1 MRKRVNISLD
11 TETIKKLK
19 ELAKNSHKTASQWIA
34 DKIWEESRAMPE
46 SPVND
51 K

>member
-11 TETIKKLK
+11 TETIEKLK
-19 ELAKNSHKTASQWIA
+19 ELAKNSHKTASQWIT

>member
-11 TETIKKLK
+11 AETVEKLK
-19 ELAKNSHKTASQWIA
+19 ELAKSSHKTVSQWIT
-34 DKIWEESRAMPE
+34 DKIWEESRAMPK